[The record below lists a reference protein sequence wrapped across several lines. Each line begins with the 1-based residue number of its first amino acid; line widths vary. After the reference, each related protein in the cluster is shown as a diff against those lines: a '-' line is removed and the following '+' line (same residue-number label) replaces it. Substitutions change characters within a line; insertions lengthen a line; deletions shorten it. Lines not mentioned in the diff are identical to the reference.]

1 MSKQILILGGGFA
14 GVKCA
19 RRLRT
24 LLSESEYNIVVFN
37 RENHMVFHPLLAEVA
52 SAAVQPK
59 DVGAPLRQLLHNVQ
73 CRTEDILNID
83 LDNSLVEY
91 EAHDGKR
98 RQMNYDQ
105 VVIACGNSPNLA
117 LVPGMDEH
125 AFGLKTIG
133 DALALQAHIMQQLEK
148 AEVCDDL
155 DRKRWY
161 LSFIVV
167 GGGFSGV
174 EVAGEINDLLH
185 KSLRFF
191 NNIKPDDISVA
202 IIHSRDQILPEVSQ
216 SLRVRAKEKME
227 QAGVKIHLNAYA
239 SRATPDGI
247 ALKDGRILS
256 GATTVC
262 TIGTSV
268 LPIVDRLNVQK
279 KYNRIAAQSDMT
291 VPGYKNAWAIGDCAA
306 IVNALDNQLCPTV
319 AQFAERQGVQVAD
332 NILRSIE
339 GKPTK
344 PFSFKMQGQLCSI
357 GGRNAIAEISGL
369 HISGFI
375 GWFIW
380 RGVYLMKLP
389 SISQKIKVGLEWGC
403 DLIFPR
409 TLAHLRADPS
419 KRVSRAFYAAGD
431 YIFNQGDAASEFF
444 MIEDG
449 EVEVLVSSTT
459 NSATNSDAN
468 SGVANSNGAVEVVA
482 VLGPG
487 DFFGEAALMH
497 DRPRN
502 ASVRARTDVEVV
514 VLGRSIFTQISVALS
529 PLRDAVAKAVKR
541 RSSPKSLDEYRH
553 VLGTIALASV
563 TDALPGAP
571 LHPENTVENAI
582 ERINKHRLD
591 FCCVVNSAGFL
602 IGIVTRSDLLS
613 AIDVATALQDKKA
626 AEITVQEI
634 MVKDPV
640 SITLE
645 DTTLLAL
652 LTMREHGL
660 KRVPVLESR
669 VNRTPKGYVRIE
681 NIMDH
686 VVRDLTPD
694 KLVASN
700 APLTREID
708 FPKFD

>member
-1 MSKQILILGGGFA
+1 
-14 GVKCA
+14 
-19 RRLRT
+19 
-24 LLSESEYNIVVFN
+24 
-37 RENHMVFHPLLAEVA
+37 
-52 SAAVQPK
+52 
-59 DVGAPLRQLLHNVQ
+59 
-73 CRTEDILNID
+73 
-83 LDNSLVEY
+83 
-91 EAHDGKR
+91 
-98 RQMNYDQ
+98 
-105 VVIACGNSPNLA
+105 
-117 LVPGMDEH
+117 
-125 AFGLKTIG
+125 
-133 DALALQAHIMQQLEK
+133 
-148 AEVCDDL
+148 
-155 DRKRWY
+155 
-161 LSFIVV
+161 
-167 GGGFSGV
+167 
-174 EVAGEINDLLH
+174 
-185 KSLRFF
+185 
-191 NNIKPDDISVA
+191 
-202 IIHSRDQILPEVSQ
+202 
-216 SLRVRAKEKME
+216 
-227 QAGVKIHLNAYA
+227 
-239 SRATPDGI
+239 
-247 ALKDGRILS
+247 
-256 GATTVC
+256 
-262 TIGTSV
+262 
-268 LPIVDRLNVQK
+268 
-279 KYNRIAAQSDMT
+279 
-291 VPGYKNAWAIGDCAA
+291 
-306 IVNALDNQLCPTV
+306 
-319 AQFAERQGVQVAD
+319 
-332 NILRSIE
+332 
-339 GKPTK
+339 
-344 PFSFKMQGQLCSI
+344 
-357 GGRNAIAEISGL
+357 
-369 HISGFI
+369 
-375 GWFIW
+375 
-380 RGVYLMKLP
+380 
-389 SISQKIKVGLEWGC
+389 
-403 DLIFPR
+403 
-409 TLAHLRADPS
+409 
-419 KRVSRAFYAAGD
+419 
-431 YIFNQGDAASEFF
+431 IFNQGDAASEFF

-459 NSATNSDAN
+459 SGATSGTASSTASSTANSDAKPSAIN
-468 SGVANSNGAVEVVA
+468 STAEVVA

-571 LHPENTVENAI
+571 LRPENTVENAI

-591 FCCVVNSAGFL
+591 FCCVVNSAGLL